1 MKHISGILLGLC
13 LSLLLASA
21 ASAQRGE
28 HERQRDERFRNP
40 HWVYDTRHHL
50 NHYYPAHGEVVL
62 GLPAGAIAVR
72 FGDDRF
78 FFHGGVWFRPSGP
91 RFVVVAPP
99 IGIVVP
105 VLPPAYATLWLGG
118 APYYYADGTYY
129 APAPGGYA
137 VTAPPPGI
145 ESAPPPPPPSAQMP
159 PPPPSPTTAPEP
171 VIYPRNHQSPAQ
183 MNADHGACAQWATQ
197 QSVGKDAS
205 MYQRAFEACMDGR
218 GYTVR

>member
-1 MKHISGILLGLC
+1 MNAASKVLLC
-13 LSLLLASA
+13 LALSALLAGT

-28 HERQRDERFRNP
+28 HERHRDERFRSP
-40 HWVYDTRHHL
+40 HWVYDSRHHL

-72 FGDDRF
+72 FHNERF

-105 VLPPAYATLWLGG
+105 VLPPAYVTLWVAGV
-118 APYYYADGTYY
+118 PYYYADGAYY
-129 APAPGGYA
+129 TPAPGGYVVA
-137 VTAPPPGI
+137 APPPNI
-145 ESAPPPPPPSAQMP
+145 ESAPPPS
-159 PPPPSPTTAPEP
+159 APEP
-171 VIYPRNHQSPAQ
+171 IIYPRNHQSPEQ
-183 MNADHGACAQWATQ
+183 TNADRSACAQWATQ

-205 MYQRAFEACMDGR
+205 VFQRAFAACMDGR